1 MSLIMTYLPL
11 VVVSIIALGFAPLA
25 WLVSRLIRP
34 TKPTAWMETTYECG
48 SEPIGEAHVQFKF
61 QYYSFA
67 IIFVVFDLIATFLM
81 IWAVAFAGLSTMAT
95 IWMLIFFAI
104 MILGVA
110 YALKKEAYVWI

>member
-25 WLVSRLIRP
+25 WLVSRFIRP

-67 IIFVVFDLIATFLM
+67 IIFVVFDLVATFLM
-81 IWAVAFAGLSTMAT
+81 VWAVAFGGLSTMAT
-95 IWMLIFFAI
+95 IWMLVFFAI
-104 MILGVA
+104 MLLGVA